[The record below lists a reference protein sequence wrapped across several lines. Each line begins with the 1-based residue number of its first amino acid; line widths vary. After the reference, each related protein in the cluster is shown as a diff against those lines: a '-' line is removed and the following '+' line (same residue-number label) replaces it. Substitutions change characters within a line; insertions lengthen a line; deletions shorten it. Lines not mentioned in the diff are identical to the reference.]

1 MSIIYEPRG
10 KAREFAALAA
20 NIYKGCSHACTYCY
34 APSATFTKRE
44 KFSDSGYIR
53 PRDNWFD
60 QIKKDCKKLS
70 DKKCQE
76 IILMSFTS
84 DPYQP
89 CEKKF
94 KVTRQAM
101 KILNK
106 YGLNFGILTKGGISA
121 CRDFDLLSKNKK
133 NQFACTLTT
142 DIDSESLEWEHM
154 AALPGSRIKALEQ
167 AHSLGIDTWVSFE
180 PVINPDAVPRLIDRT
195 HKFVNL
201 YKVGKLNYHKH
212 SKSIDWSKYLKTV
225 ESKLLQYGKK
235 YIVKKD
241 LEAYRKIAA

>member
-20 NIYKGCSHACTYCY
+20 NIYKGCAHGCTYCY
-34 APSATFTKRE
+34 APSATFTPRD
-44 KFSDSGYIR
+44 KFSEKTYIQ
-53 PRDNWFD
+53 PRKNWFD
-60 QIKKDCKKLS
+60 QMEKDCKKLT
-70 DKKCQE
+70 KNRCQE

-89 CEKKF
+89 CEEKF
-94 KVTRQAM
+94 KVTRLAM
-101 KILNK
+101 SMMNR
-106 YGLNFGILTKGGISA
+106 YGLNFGVLTKGGTRA
-121 CRDFDLLSKNKK
+121 CRDFDLLSKNPK

-142 DIDSESLEWEHM
+142 DIDSESLEWEPG
-154 AALPGSRIKALEQ
+154 AALPSDRIEALRKAH
-167 AHSLGIDTWVSFE
+167 ALGIDTWVSFE
-180 PVINPDAVPRLIDRT
+180 PVINPEAVPRLIDKT

-201 YKVGKLNYHKH
+201 YKIGKLNYHKKA
-212 SKSIDWSKYLKTV
+212 SEIDWSSYLQTV
-225 ESKLLQYGKK
+225 EAKLHQYGKK